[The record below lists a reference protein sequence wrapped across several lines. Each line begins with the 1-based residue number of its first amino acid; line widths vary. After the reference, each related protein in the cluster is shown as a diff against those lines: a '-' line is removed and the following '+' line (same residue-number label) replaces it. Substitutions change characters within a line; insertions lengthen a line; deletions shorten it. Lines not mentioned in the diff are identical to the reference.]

1 MFVDENFSHYF
12 FLCQWVGIKVYFLHA
27 IKIIGIINIPFQ
39 RFPFSLIT
47 GLSNCFYLIQI
58 KVINLLHKGKCC
70 FFAITFLAELSRNAR
85 FYCIIAHFFDTSNLF
100 IYINLEKSWII
111 SHLISF
117 SQYQIHIYQKLSFL
131 PIFWSKIRFTGSSE
145 LFPEKHPKCKNHGS
159 RS

>member
-12 FLCQWVGIKVYFLHA
+12 FLCQWVDIKVYFLHA
-27 IKIIGIINIPFQ
+27 SKIIGIINIPFQ
-39 RFPFSLIT
+39 RFPF
-47 GLSNCFYLIQI
+47 SNCFYLIQI

-85 FYCIIAHFFDTSNLF
+85 FYCIIAHFFW
-100 IYINLEKSWII
+100 YIKSFYLHKPRKIMNNF
-111 SHLISF
+111 HLISF